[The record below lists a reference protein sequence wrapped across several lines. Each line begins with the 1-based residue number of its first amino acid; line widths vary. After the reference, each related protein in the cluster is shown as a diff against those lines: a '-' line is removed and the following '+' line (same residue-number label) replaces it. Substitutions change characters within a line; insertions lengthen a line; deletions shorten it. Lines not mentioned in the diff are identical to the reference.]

1 MYHLTHFPSPTRFCG
16 DPSAAVKSQ
25 TKTERQD
32 AISMREGDIHSLSL
46 PVRAA
51 SNKPAPCRQHGLC
64 LHSSPTK
71 PPLSPSGQPQ
81 DADRQPAAAQWP
93 QHPTSCVSSVSN
105 CFATAVAPCI
115 CSAGKQKCS
124 DSVCSHLQAT
134 HWCDTKEDQA
144 RDGVLVLIKLFVIPV
159 IT

>member
-1 MYHLTHFPSPTRFCG
+1 
-16 DPSAAVKSQ
+16 
-25 TKTERQD
+25 
-32 AISMREGDIHSLSL
+32 MREGDIHSAL

-51 SNKPAPCRQHGLC
+51 SSKLAPCRQHGPC

-81 DADRQPAAAQWP
+81 DADRQSAA
-93 QHPTSCVSSVSN
+93 QHPTTCVSLVSN

-124 DSVCSHLQAT
+124 DSPCSHLQAT
-134 HWCDTKEDQA
+134 HWCDTKEDQT
-144 RDGVLVLIKLFVIPV
+144 RDGVLVLIKIFVIPV
-159 IT
+159 ITQVFQNIYKVLIPTQDVYSTFPTTLSTVSANTIFQRL